1 MLWVALSP
9 SLLPLI
15 ISVVVWWWSVRQ
27 QASNAELVGL
37 DTGGNAGMAVGVA
50 GGVGLGVLLVLA
62 VELVGSLWRR
72 LARLGRRWLPGVV
85 ASFVTAALL
94 VVSIVWVSEGRVY
107 RQAVNAALGSAARLN
122 AETPQGRVQPT
133 ESERSGSPEP
143 RRPGTTWGATGRR
156 WRRTARGR
164 RTSSG

>member
-1 MLWVALSP
+1 MGATRTVLLYPRTVRSGRAWLFGRVSQMGFTLGLVMLWVARSP

-72 LARLGRRWLPGVV
+72 LARLGRRWLPG
-85 ASFVTAALL
+85 
-94 VVSIVWVSEGRVY
+94 GR
-107 RQAVNAALGSAARLN
+107 RHGGDR
-122 AETPQGRVQPT
+122 PH
-133 ESERSGSPEP
+133 
-143 RRPGTTWGATGRR
+143 RRPRPVRGARHHLDR
-156 WRRTARGR
+156 YR
-164 RTSSG
+164 